1 MKSYYT
7 GKMVREF
14 LIQKSK
20 NKLKKWSVKEIL
32 PEPEKPLEE
41 KEEKEENPVK
51 KRGRKPT
58 PKNGKPIKI
67 KYGKVIYFGQSGYRD
82 FTLMSANPEIKEGE
96 PNHIKEIYLKRHK
109 GEDWSDL
116 SKAGSWARYIL
127 WNLPTMEESA
137 RDMEDRFNI
146 KITIDKTP
154 IIHSSE
160 KAEKKEE

>member
-1 MKSYYT
+1 
-7 GKMVREF
+7 MVREF

-32 PEPEKPLEE
+32 PEPEKPLEEKEEKPLEE

-67 KYGKVIYFGQSGYRD
+67 KYGKVVYFGQTGYRD
-82 FTLMSANPEIKEGE
+82 FTLMSANPDIKEGE
-96 PNHIKEIYLKRHK
+96 PEHIKQIYLKRHGK
-109 GEDWSDL
+109 EDWSDL
-116 SKAGSWARYIL
+116 SKAGCWSKWIL

-154 IIHSSE
+154 IIHSD
-160 KAEKKEE
+160 KGAEKKEE

>member
-1 MKSYYT
+1 
-7 GKMVREF
+7 MVREF

-32 PEPEKPLEE
+32 PTPEPNNDVLEEKKEEPLEE
-41 KEEKEENPVK
+41 KEEKPEKK

-58 PKNGKPIKI
+58 KDKPAKV
-67 KYGKVIYFGQSGYRD
+67 KYGKVIYFGQTGYRD

-109 GEDWSDL
+109 AEDWSDL
-116 SKAGSWARYIL
+116 SKAGCWARYIL

>member
-1 MKSYYT
+1 
-7 GKMVREF
+7 MVREF

-32 PEPEKPLEE
+32 PTPEPDLNPNKVEEVEQPLEE
-41 KEEKEENPVK
+41 KEKK

-58 PKNGKPIKI
+58 KDKPIKI
-67 KYGKVIYFGQSGYRD
+67 KYGKVVYFGQTGYRD
-82 FTLMSANPEIKEGE
+82 FTLMSANPDIKEGE
-96 PNHIKEIYLKRHK
+96 PEHIKQIYLKRHGK
-109 GEDWSDL
+109 EDWSDL
-116 SKAGSWARYIL
+116 SKAGCWSKWIL

-154 IIHSSE
+154 IIHSD
-160 KAEKKEE
+160 KGAEKKEE